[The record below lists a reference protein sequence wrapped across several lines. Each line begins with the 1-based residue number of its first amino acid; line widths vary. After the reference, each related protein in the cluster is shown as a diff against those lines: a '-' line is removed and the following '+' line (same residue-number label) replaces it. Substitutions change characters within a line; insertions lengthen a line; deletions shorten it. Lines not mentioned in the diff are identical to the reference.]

1 MKTSEIQTKI
11 LAETGLKTSAKLY
24 KTGSMNGYVRIM
36 PIFQNGSYPSLPF
49 DFVQKLKIEL
59 AAFDYSNKPLL
70 CTISDICVFQIEY
83 DSILMKKESKPKP
96 IEEMSVSQWG
106 SKNSQ
111 MRLDKTAARYAK
123 KRRGPN
129 GDKMVKYW

>member
-24 KTGSMNGYVRIM
+24 KTGSMNGYIRIM

-83 DSILMKKESKPKP
+83 DRILMKKESKTKP
-96 IEEMSVSQWG
+96 TRPLICHILEPGLFNNIKVK
-106 SKNSQ
+106 KNGTLSR
-111 MRLDKTAARYAK
+111 MTI
-123 KRRGPN
+123 
-129 GDKMVKYW
+129 